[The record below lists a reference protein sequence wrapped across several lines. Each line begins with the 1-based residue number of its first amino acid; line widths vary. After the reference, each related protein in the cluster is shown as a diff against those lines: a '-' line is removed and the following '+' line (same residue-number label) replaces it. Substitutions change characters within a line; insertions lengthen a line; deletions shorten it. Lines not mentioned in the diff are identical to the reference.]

1 MIKVVLVDDQA
12 LFRAG
17 VRMLLASQPDLDV
30 VGEAGDGREGV
41 ALVRATRPDVVLMDI
56 RMPVMDGLAA
66 TCLLYTSPSP
76 RD

>member
-41 ALVRATRPDVVLMDI
+41 ALVRATRPDVV
-56 RMPVMDGLAA
+56 PVSYTHL
-66 TCLLYTSPSP
+66 TLPTILLV
-76 RD
+76 